1 MDLPFISLDY
11 GYFLNISASLGA
23 DEAGAWL
30 MLYSQAW
37 GRGGSLQDDDDR
49 LCRLCRL
56 TKRKWLQIR
65 PVVLSDWRSDSG
77 QLFNDVLTKEY
88 ARALKNKS
96 EKVKAGKA
104 RQNGKSQ
111 TNQGNNDSTAQAALN
126 ASPSPS
132 PSPSPTV
139 DISNDISPIEKEKYT
154 KEKPEEETTHAQA
167 NQPARPENNQPDA
180 GANPVAPPAKH
191 DKAEPVGFELFWKN
205 FPSQRKGSRDR
216 ALRAYRLALKRASA
230 EKINLAVLQYA
241 KSQEVR
247 TGYAKGAAAWLND
260 DRYETDY
267 SVNPKN
273 GKRVETSRSESREVF

>member
-1 MDLPFISLDY
+1 MSQCWLVKLPTPAHKIILLKFADHANDDGLAYPGAIGIS
-11 GYFLNISASLGA
+11 
-23 DEAGAWL
+23 EAVGLAERQTRKL
-30 MLYSQAW
+30 IGEL
-37 GRGGSLQDDDDR
+37 
-49 LCRLCRL
+49 
-56 TKRKWLQIR
+56 RKWGFLKVFEAEDPVKGKPITYRVTPALGCTPALQCTPKEKKTKTMPTHALECS
-65 PVVLSDWRSDSG
+65 PVVECSP
-77 QLFNDVLTKEY
+77 
-88 ARALKNKS
+88 ALERRRGCTTAPLPPALECTQTITEPSTNHHS
-96 EKVKAGKA
+96 F
-104 RQNGKSQ
+104 QNEDFTHAQ
-111 TNQGNNDSTAQAALN
+111 TNQP
-126 ASPSPS
+126 ASP
-132 PSPSPTV
+132 
-139 DISNDISPIEKEKYT
+139 
-154 KEKPEEETTHAQA
+154 
-167 NQPARPENNQPDA
+167 ENHPPDA

-216 ALRAYRLALKRASA
+216 ALKAYRLALKRASA